1 MKRPI
6 NTFLTP
12 KTILARAT
20 FDEAGVRGSNEQ
32 SYGGTIFYVL
42 HPFIKE
48 YMFALFKK
56 IKFAL
61 KMYHLQSLSSLISLP
76 PIS

>member
-12 KTILARAT
+12 KTILGRAT
-20 FDEAGVRGSNEQ
+20 FDEAGVRGSNDQ

-42 HPFIKE
+42 HLSIKE
-48 YMFALFKK
+48 YMFVFFKK
-56 IKFAL
+56 INFL
-61 KMYHLQSLSSLISLP
+61 H
-76 PIS
+76 